1 MTLLDSQ
8 VISDSQAI
16 GLFLDML
23 RAEKGSAKNTTLAYA
38 RDLKMASGAIAE
50 SLMAATSASMRDY
63 FALLHAQ
70 GLARTSLSRKR
81 ATLRQFYK
89 FLVSEKYIST
99 NPMFDILATL
109 PQRALPKTLDED
121 MMRKF
126 FTTLA
131 EKNSADPC
139 MENARLQLCVELLY
153 GAGLRATEV
162 MSLPRSALVAGRD
175 HMIITGKGTKQRLV
189 PLNESVQSA
198 AKNYLT
204 FVPESSRYLF
214 PAGANNQGLS
224 SHMTRIRLYQL
235 IKELAVEAGINP
247 AKVSPHILRHA
258 FATHLLEGGADLRSV
273 QQLLGHADI
282 GTTQIYTHVTT
293 GHLQRTVFEKH
304 PLAIGAFD
312 KLNHTDEG
320 RS

>member
-1 MTLLDSQ
+1 MMTLTDSA
-8 VISDSQAI
+8 AI

-38 RDLKMASGAIAE
+38 RDLKLASEAIAAG
-50 SLMAATSASMRDY
+50 LIAATPEMVRDY
-63 FALLHAQ
+63 FALVHAQ
-70 GLARTSLSRKR
+70 GLARTSLARKR

-89 FLVSEKYIST
+89 FLVSEKYISN
-99 NPMFDILATL
+99 NPMLDILATL

-131 EKNSADPC
+131 EKNTADPT

-162 MSLPRSALVAGRD
+162 MSLPRSAIVAGRD
-175 HMIITGKGTKQRLV
+175 HMIITGKGNKQRLV
-189 PLNESVQSA
+189 PLNEAVQTA
-198 AKNYLT
+198 AKNYLA
-204 FVPESSRYLF
+204 FVPETSRYLF

-224 SHMTRIRLYQL
+224 AHMTRIRLYQL
-235 IKELAVEAGINP
+235 IKELAGEAGIDP

-282 GTTQIYTHVTT
+282 GTTQIYTHITT

-304 PLAIGAFD
+304 PLSKAGFEKI
-312 KLNHTDEG
+312 NHNNEG